1 MSTGTSLGNGSCAS
15 SAGQQQGS
23 SPWAP
28 HELWE
33 LLQQLGMWERERE
46 REGQA
51 QAQWLLCW
59 L

>member
-1 MSTGTSLGNGSCAS
+1 MSTGTLLGNGSCAS

-23 SPWAP
+23 SPWGP
-28 HELWE
+28 HERWE
-33 LLQQLGMWERERE
+33 LLLQLGLWERE

>member
-1 MSTGTSLGNGSCAS
+1 MGTLLGNGSCAS
-15 SAGQQQGS
+15 STGQQQGS
-23 SPWAP
+23 SHWGP
-28 HELWE
+28 HERWE
-33 LLQQLGMWERERE
+33 LLQQLGMWERE